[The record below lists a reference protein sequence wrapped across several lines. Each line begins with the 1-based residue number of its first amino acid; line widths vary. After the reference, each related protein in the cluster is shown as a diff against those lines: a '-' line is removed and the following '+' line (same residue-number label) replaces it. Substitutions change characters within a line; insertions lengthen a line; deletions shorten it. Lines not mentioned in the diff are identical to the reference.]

1 LFELKRIRQVTG
13 WKRAS
18 EVPGAVLF
26 KDGASHEDIT
36 QGNLGNCYFL
46 SALSVLGNNR
56 TVNLFVCQES
66 SNHEDESDANHWK
79 KTGCFM
85 LKFFKNGAFEFVVV
99 DDWIPWSETGIGS
112 MPAFARGGDD
122 NLEMWPCILEKA
134 YAKLYGSYSK
144 IESGN
149 VHLALADMVDNGF
162 PEQFALA
169 TVGKNLHVFANLMR
183 KLNKVEALMGAGSPG
198 NPLGDTVSSAEGIVQ
213 GHAYALLDV

>member
-1 LFELKRIRQVTG
+1 
-13 WKRAS
+13 
-18 EVPGAVLF
+18 
-26 KDGASHEDIT
+26 
-36 QGNLGNCYFL
+36 
-46 SALSVLGNNR
+46 
-56 TVNLFVCQES
+56 
-66 SNHEDESDANHWK
+66 
-79 KTGCFM
+79 M